1 MKPQEVELWARAIIK
16 AALSNQPIEDSRVE
30 LKSTWIEPDKAAHR
44 LGAHANAARGDKILW
59 LVGIDEK
66 NHTIASIDSQEL
78 GVWYQSVE
86 RHFDGFAPRLL
97 VDVNIE
103 LEQGIVVALCFET
116 AREAPYVIKNSKPGG
131 GYPQFIVP
139 WREGT
144 RLRAASRED
153 LLRILLPIR
162 RLLSL
167 VDELDF
173 NIAIG
178 RTAKSS
184 GADGWGCPFR
194 DEEFHRAMRDGALAS
209 LAKDVRQPIHEAY
222 VAMGR
227 ANQIVSGTFSA
238 SLVGSSMSSKRNQAQ
253 KAVLDTLTKIESAR
267 EVLVAALRE

>member
-1 MKPQEVELWARAIIK
+1 MLHQKEIIWARAIIK

-162 RLLSL
+162 RLSSL

-173 NIAIG
+173 NIAI
-178 RTAKSS
+178 

-209 LAKDVRQPIHEAY
+209 LAEDVRQPIHDAY

-253 KAVLDTLTKIESAR
+253 KAVLDTLAKIESAR
-267 EVLVAALRE
+267 EVLVAALRK